1 VQRAATS
8 ENGESMATVPYPH
21 IEISPSGVAH
31 VSGTRTKVVEI
42 ALDRIAHHWD
52 AEEIRRQHPHLT
64 LSQIYAALAYYHD
77 HLEDFDE
84 EIRRQLH
91 DVDRIAFQQS
101 GSVVREKLGRDGLR

>member
-1 VQRAATS
+1 
-8 ENGESMATVPYPH
+8 MATVPYPH
-21 IEISPSGVAH
+21 IEISSSGVAR

-77 HLEDFDE
+77 HLQDFDE
-84 EIRRQLH
+84 EIRRQLR
-91 DVDRIAFQQS
+91 DVDQVASQQS
-101 GSVVREKLGRDGLR
+101 GSVVREKLRRDSLR